1 MKILL
6 EYNRETTIKA
16 LAPHRNKEAQKRGTL
31 ALCGNWQERHLVI
44 RPLHLKAYYLY
55 SSN

>member
-1 MKILL
+1 MKILS

-16 LAPHRNKEAQKRGTL
+16 IASYRNKEVQKKGTL
-31 ALCGNWQERHLVI
+31 AVCRNWQERHLVI